1 METIQFLIGLLSIT
15 KLLIEIFK
23 LYYEY
28 KRNGYKR
35 LKKI

>member
-1 METIQFLIGLLSIT
+1 MEPVQIIINVLSIT

-23 LYYEY
+23 IYYEN

-35 LKKI
+35 VKKI

>member
-1 METIQFLIGLLSIT
+1 MEPVQITINVLSIT

-23 LYYEY
+23 IYYEN
-28 KRNGYKR
+28 KRNGNKR